1 MKKILLA
8 GLLSAF
14 VAAPL
19 IACDYGKDEAK
30 DTKAQ
35 ISAPR
40 HSQKLHART
49 KKALKTVA
57 SAQSNKEKI

>member
-19 IACDYGKDEAK
+19 IACDYEKTSTK
-30 DTKAQ
+30 DTKA
-35 ISAPR
+35 SL
-40 HSQKLHART
+40 STEKKSTKVART

>member
-8 GLLSAF
+8 GLLSVF

-19 IACDYGKDEAK
+19 IACDYEKTSTK
-30 DTKAQ
+30 DTKA
-35 ISAPR
+35 SLSTEKRSTKVA
-40 HSQKLHART
+40 KG

-57 SAQSNKEKI
+57 AAPSTKEKI